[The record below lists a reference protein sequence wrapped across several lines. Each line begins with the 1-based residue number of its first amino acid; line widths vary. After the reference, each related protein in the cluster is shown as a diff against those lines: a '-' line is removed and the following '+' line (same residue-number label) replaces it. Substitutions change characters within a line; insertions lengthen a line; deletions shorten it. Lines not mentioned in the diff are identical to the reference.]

1 MKKKVFI
8 MLPCIAAVAIATFVG
23 KKTLDSHAFESDGL
37 LVQNVEALADPDVP
51 SSIGYNSTHLKCY
64 DYVYYN
70 NVLNAIENGKNQ
82 GICWTSPLSSKACH
96 SHSCSNCQT
105 LP

>member
-51 SSIGYNSTHLKCY
+51 SSIGYNSTHL
-64 DYVYYN
+64 
-70 NVLNAIENGKNQ
+70 NGKNQ